1 MTEATQKV
9 ILRLKEAKEQKKM
22 TCQDIVDAC
31 EARNEAVSLSTV
43 RRIFAKS
50 SEAGPDCRPYT
61 INAIFRAVIGTEE
74 VTLSAAE
81 DAALTD
87 SEKEIYTENAALKA
101 VVELRDATIAD
112 LQRQIEAL
120 RQEKDAMRKELET
133 TQIRLETTNYM
144 FKIAMESLGKSSS
157 CN

>member
-1 MTEATQKV
+1 MTEATKKV
-9 ILRLKEAKEQKKM
+9 ILRLKEAKEQKGM

-74 VTLSAAE
+74 VALSADE
-81 DAALTD
+81 EAALSD
-87 SEKEIYTENAALKA
+87 IEKEVYTENAALKA

-112 LQRQIEAL
+112 LQRQIETLA
-120 RQEKDAMRKELET
+120 QEKSALENTINTMQIKLDT
-133 TQIRLETTNYM
+133 TTDIFRL
-144 FKIAMESLGKSSS
+144 AMESLGKSALH
-157 CN
+157 